1 MKFSKHILFAIIL
14 LSLLSFN
21 SVQAQ
26 KYIPIVQCGTSTT
39 ADCTT
44 CDFVAMV
51 KRIIDMIIYLLTP
64 ILATAFF
71 IYAGFLMLLSGA
83 NPNLFGQAKKI
94 FTQTVYGVV
103 IVLLAWVITNTFIQ
117 TFGPPN
123 AANSWF
129 EFSCP
134 AGLP

>member
-1 MKFSKHILFAIIL
+1 MNSKYTLLIIIL

-21 SVQAQ
+21 SVQAVD
-26 KYIPIVQCGTSTT
+26 PIVQCGTSTT

-64 ILATAFF
+64 VAATAFF

-83 NPNLFGQAKKI
+83 NPGLFGQAKKI
-94 FTQTVYGVV
+94 FTQTIYGVV

-123 AANSWF
+123 SADSWF